1 MLWITGTV
9 SHPAWG
15 EWTLVRVRVARADG
29 HRIRVEVA
37 DPARQALPVSLPGA
51 LDAENGRG
59 LALLDAAP

>member
-1 MLWITGTV
+1 M
-9 SHPAWG
+9 
-15 EWTLVRVRVARADG
+15 RVARADG